1 MAERQEQPSYS
12 AEHLQAAEK
21 LLDGH
26 GQVTVLAAMTP
37 NQPDDLLAALL
48 DAGRRRRI
56 QMTLLVADVGGR
68 YRPARRR
75 GG

>member
-1 MAERQEQPSYS
+1 MAEWQEQPSYS

-21 LLDGH
+21 LLDGHGH

-48 DAGRRRRI
+48 DAGPPHPDD
-56 QMTLLVADVGGR
+56 LAGG
-68 YRPARRR
+68 
-75 GG
+75 